1 MDAFHLLSKSISIF
15 YVWEVN
21 DGFALSRFNNLLY
34 KIGSFQKM
42 KSILTF
48 QKWTKINVQNRHVKN
63 TLTENFFCLENEKL
77 SSQIKPENFI
87 LLCYFFKKNN

>member
-21 DGFALSRFNNLLY
+21 DGFAFLSFSLSRFKNLLY
-34 KIGSFQKM
+34 KRGSFQKM

-48 QKWTKINVQNRHVKN
+48 QKWTKINVQNRHAKN
-63 TLTENFFCLENEKL
+63 TLTEKFFCLENENL
-77 SSQIKPENFI
+77 S
-87 LLCYFFKKNN
+87 